1 MRKLTTTLCLTIA
14 VLLGSAGMSSGAD
27 FRKGLDAA
35 QRGDFNTALEEWEPL
50 ARLGDA
56 FAQYNLGQM
65 YRRAQG
71 VPQDYETA
79 VKWYRLASEQGIA
92 DAQHNLGVR
101 YAKGEGVTRDD
112 KTAVKFFTLAAK
124 QGYAVSQFYLGWMYD
139 KGRGVTQDNVRAHM
153 WLNIAALLGNK
164 TASENRDLIAE
175 RMTPSQIEIAQELAR
190 ECVRREYKVC

>member
-1 MRKLTTTLCLTIA
+1 MRKLTATLCLTIA
-14 VLLGSAGMSSGAD
+14 VLLGSAGVGWSAD

-35 QRGDFNTALEEWEPL
+35 QRGDFKTSLEEWEPL

-65 YRRAQG
+65 YRKGQG

-79 VKWYRLASEQGIA
+79 VKWYRLAAKQGIA

-139 KGRGVTQDNVRAHM
+139 KGRGVIQDNVRAHM

-175 RMTPSQIEIAQELAR
+175 RMTQFQIETAQRLAR
-190 ECVRREYKVC
+190 ECVRREYKGC